1 MTALGGGWFVGWR
14 WVQKVRV
21 RVRALA
27 QPGSGLGRRCSG
39 RVGAPC
45 QWNGLDVG
53 GEWGPQGAACG
64 GATQHGVINAG
75 VPLGTHWGPG
85 RSETLLLLPLP
96 LPGRSAASSA
106 FAPLCF
112 SSGEGG
118 MDGIMDQRHRPS
130 GRG

>member
-1 MTALGGGWFVGWR
+1 MGGWVHHASGMDWT
-14 WVQKVRV
+14 WAENGGH
-21 RVRALA
+21 RALRA
-27 QPGSGLGRRCSG
+27 
-39 RVGAPC
+39 A
-45 QWNGLDVG
+45 
-53 GEWGPQGAACG
+53 GPPSS
-64 GATQHGVINAG
+64 VINAG